1 MKEPVSSMKNS
12 NLTLMLKSPDPASRR
27 DACEA
32 IERERDVSFV
42 KDLVGVLKDEDLGV
56 KEGAINALTAIGGKP
71 VAEAVVPL
79 LRSENASLRNI
90 GLEILTQV
98 GPNASD
104 TLRALLKDG
113 DDDVVKFAVDT
124 VAAIGGARFESA
136 EHEISGLLTHKNPN
150 VRASAAVCLGKIN
163 AKPAVARLVAALKDD
178 EEWVRFSVIESLGIL
193 KDKAALGPIFE
204 LIERDS
210 GLIKEAALEAIGK
223 IAEPEDV
230 PPLLHKAEI
239 LLERGQLLSA
249 SAVVDL
255 FEKAFSS
262 EARFT
267 PSEGFK
273 ATFFKFFSKVIDEQD
288 KDAQFKAIKGLA
300 HLKVPEGLSKIL
312 TYANSLKEI
321 DEDTEAFLVEAIVS
335 FKDACPLTRLLA
347 DEIENANCRILKVI
361 VKVLGALRADGAVP
375 LLNVLKNG
383 ATKDEIRE
391 IVAAFEAIGTKD
403 AVDALFRLLL
413 DNDGHTRKTSARALG
428 RLAGPDAVVPLFHA
442 LRSEVYMDVMEEITD
457 VLSSIPSQTVKDGFC
472 ALLREPGEP
481 LREMALRGL
490 GHMGDE
496 AILPAIK
503 EATVDKSPLIRQ
515 AAYRTL
521 AQLGFTS
528 AIPEILKG
536 LRDRDADVRLS
547 VLKGLT
553 PLRGLSPFKGL
564 SGQVG
569 DEIKAAL
576 IKALKD
582 ENIWV
587 RYYAVLLLGDFPDAA
602 TEKYIIEMLISGEA
616 PVKAAAAN
624 ALEKTGSANAVRA
637 LETFKEHPD
646 PAVRGAVERA
656 LETLAC

>member
-1 MKEPVSSMKNS
+1 MKNS
-12 NLTLMLKSPDPASRR
+12 NLTLMLKSPDPTSRR

-42 KDLVGVLKDEDLGV
+42 NDLVGVLKDDDLGV
-56 KEGAINALTAIGGKP
+56 KEGAINALAAIGGKP

-90 GLEILTQV
+90 GIEILTQV
-98 GPNASD
+98 GPNAPG

-124 VAAIGGARFESA
+124 VAAIGDARFE
-136 EHEISGLLTHKNPN
+136 HDISGLLTHKNPN
-150 VRASAAVCLGKIN
+150 VKASAAVCLGRIN
-163 AKPAVARLVAALKDD
+163 AKSAAPLLVAALKDD

-262 EARFT
+262 EARFA
-267 PSEGFK
+267 PSEEFR

-288 KDAQFKAIKGLA
+288 RDAQFKAIKGLA

-312 TYANSLKEI
+312 AYANSLKEI
-321 DEDTEAFLVEAIVS
+321 DEDTEAFLVEAVIS

-347 DEIENANCRILKVI
+347 GEIENPDCRI
-361 VKVLGALRADGAVP
+361 VKVVVKALGALRADEAVP

-391 IVAAFEAIGTKD
+391 IVAAFEAIGTKG
-403 AVDALFRLLL
+403 AVDALFRLIL
-413 DNDGHTRKTSARALG
+413 DNDGHTRKISARALG
-428 RLAGPDAVVPLFHA
+428 RLAGADAVGPLFNA
-442 LRSEVYMDVMEEITD
+442 LRSEVYMDVMEEMTD

-472 ALLREPGEP
+472 ALLKEQGEP

-521 AQLGFTS
+521 AQLGLTS
-528 AIPEILKG
+528 AVPEILKG
-536 LRDRDADVRLS
+536 LKDRDADVRLS
-547 VLKGLT
+547 VLKGL
-553 PLRGLSPFKGL
+553 
-564 SGQVG
+564 SGWAG

-576 IKALKD
+576 IKTLKD

-587 RYYAVLLLGDFPDAA
+587 RYYAVLLLGDFPDAD
-602 TEKYIIEMLISGEA
+602 TENHIIEMLINGE
-616 PVKAAAAN
+616 PPIKAAAAQS
-624 ALEKTGSANAVRA
+624 LEKAGSANAVRA
-637 LETFKEHPD
+637 LERFRQHTD

-656 LETLAC
+656 LEILAC

>member
-1 MKEPVSSMKNS
+1 MKNS

-90 GLEILTQV
+90 GIEILTKV
-98 GPNASD
+98 GLNASG
-104 TLRALLKDG
+104 TIRALLKDG

-124 VAAIGGARFESA
+124 IAAIGDARFEQGDPA
-136 EHEISGLLTHKNPN
+136 QQDISGLLTHKNPN
-150 VRASAAVCLGKIN
+150 VRASVAVCLGKIN
-163 AKPAVARLVAALKDD
+163 AKSAAPRLVAALKDD
-178 EEWVRFSVIESLGIL
+178 EEWVRFSVIVSLGIL
-193 KDKAALGPIFE
+193 KEKAALGPIFE

-223 IAEPEDV
+223 IAGPEDV

-267 PSEGFK
+267 PSEEFK
-273 ATFFKFFSKVIDEQD
+273 NTFFKFFSKVIDEQD

-300 HLKVPEGLSKIL
+300 HLKVPEGLSKIV

-347 DEIENANCRILKVI
+347 GEIENPRCRILKVI
-361 VKVLGALRADGAVP
+361 VKVLGAVRADEAVP

-428 RLAGPDAVVPLFHA
+428 RLAGPDAVGPLFHA
-442 LRSEVYMDVMEEITD
+442 LRSEVYMDVMEEMTD
-457 VLSSIPSQTVKDGFC
+457 VLASIPSQTVKDGFC
-472 ALLREPGEP
+472 ALLKEPGEP

-496 AILPAIK
+496 AVLPAIK

-515 AAYRTL
+515 AAYRAL
-521 AQLGFTS
+521 AQIGLTS

-536 LRDRDADVRLS
+536 LRDGDADVRLS
-547 VLKGLT
+547 VLKGFS
-553 PLRGLSPFKGL
+553 PLRGLSGW
-564 SGQVG
+564 VG

-576 IKALKD
+576 VKALKD

-587 RYYAVLLLGDFPDAA
+587 RYYAVLLLGDFPGAA
-602 TEKYIIEMLISGEA
+602 IEKHIIEMLLSGEA
-616 PVKAAAAN
+616 PVKAAAAKS
-624 ALEKTGSANAVRA
+624 LEKTGSANAVRA
-637 LETFKEHPD
+637 LERFKEHPD
-646 PAVRGAVERA
+646 PAVRGAVEKA
-656 LETLAC
+656 LESLAC